1 MYIRLYSFYY
11 NTETSTRSE
20 GALTIAS
27 TPTENNVDK
36 RHARS
41 DTTRQNILDAA
52 IRCYRELGVAQ
63 STMED
68 VARVSGVAR
77 ATLYRHFP
85 NQGEL
90 LSQVITREMAE
101 LQTLLHH
108 ALPTDARCEDYLV
121 ECALIILRESP
132 RRALTRI
139 LFEAQSA
146 AAVSQMSIDDST
158 IAAMGADW
166 LKPFYQRASAEGI
179 LRDWVSEA
187 KLQEWITR
195 ILVSLISAPSKL
207 IDEEV
212 ALREFLYDAVVPSII
227 QRQTA
232 DQ

>member
-1 MYIRLYSFYY
+1 
-11 NTETSTRSE
+11 
-20 GALTIAS
+20 
-27 TPTENNVDK
+27 
-36 RHARS
+36 
-41 DTTRQNILDAA
+41 
-52 IRCYRELGVAQ
+52 
-63 STMED
+63 MED

-90 LSQVITREMAE
+90 LSELITREMAE
-101 LQTLLHH
+101 LQALLHS
-108 ALPTDARCEDYLV
+108 ALPDDARCEDYLV

-146 AAVSQMSIDDST
+146 AAVSQMAINDST
-158 IAAMGADW
+158 IATMGADW
-166 LKPFYQRASAEGI
+166 LQPFYQRASAEGI

-207 IDEEV
+207 IEDEV